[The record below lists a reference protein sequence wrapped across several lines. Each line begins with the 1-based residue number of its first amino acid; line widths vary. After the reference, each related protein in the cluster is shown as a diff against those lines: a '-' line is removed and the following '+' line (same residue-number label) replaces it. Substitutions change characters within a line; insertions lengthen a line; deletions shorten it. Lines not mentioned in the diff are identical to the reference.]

1 MSKSLNISN
10 AFISVVLTLALLPG
24 NAQARDAL
32 EDADLPLDAQSAPI
46 ASAFVHSEC
55 DEMRSVALDYDPE
68 YVTIDGE
75 GGMFFP
81 MPLARLVLCD
91 VEEKAGYAAQ
101 LALLEGELELW
112 QRQEDLRADQ
122 VESMQGA
129 LDFMREDAGIMQE
142 RLKRSESRSLHWSR
156 HPGLWFGIGVVLT
169 VAAMSLA
176 SRVLE

>member
-1 MSKSLNISN
+1 MSKLRNTSKHCIS
-10 AFISVVLTLALLPG
+10 AVLVTALLPG
-24 NAQARDAL
+24 NVSARDSV
-32 EDADLPLDAQSAPI
+32 EDADLQLDSDVLPAS
-46 ASAFVHSEC
+46 SAFVHSEC

-68 YVTIDGE
+68 YVTVNGQ

-129 LDFMREDAGIMQE
+129 LDFMRDDADVMRA
-142 RLKRSESRSLHWSR
+142 RLKQSEARELHWSR
-156 HPGLWFGIGVVLT
+156 HPVLWFGVGVLVT
-169 VAAMSLA
+169 AAAMSLA
-176 SRVLE
+176 SRVL

>member
-1 MSKSLNISN
+1 MSKSRNISN
-10 AFISVVLTLALLPG
+10 PCISAVLTIALLPG
-24 NAQARDAL
+24 NVSARDSV
-32 EDADLPLDAQSAPI
+32 EDADLPLDADVLPV

-68 YVTIDGE
+68 YVTVNGQ

-129 LDFMREDAGIMQE
+129 LDFMRDDADVMRS
-142 RLKRSESRSLHWSR
+142 RLRQSEARTLHWSR
-156 HPGLWFGIGVVLT
+156 HPVLWFGVGVLVT
-169 VAAMSLA
+169 AAAMSLA
-176 SRVLE
+176 SRVL